1 MAVCSLLKNEWWRIT
16 IRKFLHFSAMHY
28 QKNWNF
34 SLFFLEKKSEIWNA
48 FTYFENEK
56 WNENALK
63 SRSRMKS
70 EMKRPW
76 NRDREWKVKW
86 KCLEIEIEKWNFKI
100 ILENSRETRL
110 SQVTA
115 LPHPEIQSNP
125 PVAPRRYVRLWCVII
140 MTFELTQPNLF
151 CPIMTNSTKL

>member
-1 MAVCSLLKNEWWRIT
+1 MKT
-16 IRKFLHFSAMHY
+16 MHFSTIHY
-28 QKNWNF
+28 QKIGIF
-34 SLFFLEKKSEIWNA
+34 HSLSLFHCLEKKSEIWNA

-86 KCLEIEIEKWNFKI
+86 KCLKIETEKWNFKI

-110 SQVTA
+110 SQVTVSWSFGRFNWMKSWWQKSKITLKETDLKVLLLLA
-115 LPHPEIQSNP
+115 ANH
-125 PVAPRRYVRLWCVII
+125 R
-140 MTFELTQPNLF
+140 
-151 CPIMTNSTKL
+151 

>member
-1 MAVCSLLKNEWWRIT
+1 M
-16 IRKFLHFSAMHY
+16 HFSTIHY
-28 QKNWNF
+28 QKKWNF

-86 KCLEIEIEKWNFKI
+86 KCLEIETEKWNFKI

-110 SQVTA
+110 SQVTGTCI
-115 LPHPEIQSNP
+115 LHFT
-125 PVAPRRYVRLWCVII
+125 RLKHLKGSCKYRHKSII
-140 MTFELTQPNLF
+140 GTGTGKPSWETQKWLF
-151 CPIMTNSTKL
+151 VHIWGRSTEVD